1 MNNERVHKIKQ
12 LIESKNLI
20 EALAEIDKAL
30 QQNIDL
36 SIAEEQA
43 YIELLYKLKAD
54 AESGVVDNVCNE
66 LNTVDTMRST
76 NSSVTVKVV
85 SNSDYSSLAKATNHV
100 GARKYIPIHQ
110 TPHDGFIYIVY
121 TQSPDEDFSTLK
133 GFPATNRLK
142 ALGIGQHFDS
152 QLPDNRVAYT
162 IMGLN
167 NSASGD
173 GFAVAQGLN
182 QVIKNLYD
190 DDHESIGVVIDFD
203 EVTSKQNMKKLYF
216 HMILLVTLYKIVQ
229 CSNQAIHPY
238 FSFLF
243 RRDADLEEFQK
254 VLLSFRKEEKVP
266 FVRPTDRKEQS
277 IQLAERCLTKN
288 QKFTDT
294 LKSTLCVI
302 DEENIPIL
310 LGGESGVG
318 KSFLAKVIHEFSN
331 RGSKPFQEINCGALN
346 EEKLDSRLWGWKKG
360 AFTGA
365 HKDHAGMIERAEG
378 GTLFLDEIDLASQGV
393 RHSLLTF
400 IETKEYEILGDDKTT
415 KGDVRLIFGS
425 NKDLKSYVNKGKM
438 EGDFYSRISGR
449 VIQIP
454 PLRER
459 IEDLDLMI
467 DFFLARQNKK
477 KDSFI
482 TIDEEGRDYLKSYSW
497 PWNVRELEKT
507 IINCF
512 FDAYENKETVL
523 TKEIIEK
530 HPFENFTATR
540 LEDYENLEELIKAF
554 LNNWES
560 DNGSF
565 LDEVLAPITAKV
577 YFDECFRNM
586 PREEKWKNSSKLLG
600 ISGVNHNTS
609 TLKKTYDKYEFVKEK
624 LGLT

>member
-1 MNNERVHKIKQ
+1 MNDQTVQKIEQ
-12 LIESKNLI
+12 LIKRKNLI
-20 EALAEIDKAL
+20 EALAEIEHAL
-30 QQNIDL
+30 QQSIDL

-54 AESGVVDNVCNE
+54 AESGLVENVCNE

-76 NSSVTVKVV
+76 NSSVTVKMV
-85 SNSDYSSLAKATNHV
+85 SNADYSSLAKATNHV
-100 GARKYIPIHQ
+100 GARKHIPILQ
-110 TPHDGFIYIVY
+110 TPHDGFIYIIY
-121 TQSPDEDFSTLK
+121 SQTPDEDFSTLE
-133 GFPATNRLK
+133 GFPNSNKLTFLK
-142 ALGIGQHFDS
+142 TGQHFTS
-152 QLPDNRVAYT
+152 QLSDNRVAHT

-167 NSASGD
+167 SSSSEDAL
-173 GFAVAQGLN
+173 AVTQGLN

-190 DDHESIGVVIDFD
+190 DDRESIGVVIDFD
-203 EVTSKQNMKKLYF
+203 EINYNPNMKKLYF
-216 HMILLVTLYKIVQ
+216 HMVLLVTLYKIIQ
-229 CSNQAIHPY
+229 CSDQAIHPY

-266 FVRPTDRKEQS
+266 FVKSTDRKEQS

-288 QKFTDT
+288 QKFANT
-294 LKSTLCVI
+294 LKSTLCII
-302 DEENIPIL
+302 DEVDIPIL

-331 RGSKPFQEINCGALN
+331 RGSKPFQEINCGSLN

-365 HKDHAGMIERAEG
+365 HKDHVGVIARAEG

-459 IEDLDLMI
+459 IEDLDLLI
-467 DFFLARQNKK
+467 DFFLARQNKR

-482 TIDEEGRDYLKSYSW
+482 TIDKEARDYLKSYSW

-512 FDAYENKETVL
+512 FEAHENKETIL

-530 HPFENFTATR
+530 YPFDDFTATQ
-540 LEDYENLEELIKAF
+540 LDDYENLEELIKAF

-560 DNGSF
+560 SNGSF

-577 YFDECFRNM
+577 YFDECFRHM
-586 PREEKWKNSSKLLG
+586 PREEKWKNSMKLIG

-609 TLKKTYDKYEFVKEK
+609 TLKTTYDKYEFVKEK